1 MLFSDLMVKILMMI
15 LTSGQIRN
23 CLKNALFGEKYLF
36 FNDLL
41 LHCNCMKNIN
51 HKRLRFTSP
60 LFCNSSFLSSNFTIG
75 SSMFCCLCFF
85 GM

>member
-15 LTSGQIRN
+15 LMSGQIRN
-23 CLKNALFGEKYLF
+23 CLKNALF

-41 LHCNCMKNIN
+41 LYCNCMKNIN